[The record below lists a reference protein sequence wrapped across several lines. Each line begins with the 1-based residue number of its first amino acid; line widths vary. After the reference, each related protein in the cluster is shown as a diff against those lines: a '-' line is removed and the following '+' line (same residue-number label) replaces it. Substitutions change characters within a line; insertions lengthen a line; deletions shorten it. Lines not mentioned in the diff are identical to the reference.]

1 MQSTTKKIGK
11 NIQNLYFKN
20 MKFKYYFRKSSFK
33 KDIDSANILL
43 EQIEIYKPQNFLEVG
58 VFQGVTSKNVCEKL
72 HEINKE
78 NFLFH
83 GIDVFEDTDSNFDNH
98 EKTVK
103 HNRLSNPLK
112 HLIFNIILKKNLF
125 SIESIY
131 VFLKKFKNN
140 VNLYK
145 GFSDTELL
153 KIDMS
158 KIDMIFL
165 DGGHSYETVKNDLLL
180 ILKGIKK
187 NKIIICD
194 DYDQAS
200 YGVKKAVD
208 ELLNQV
214 SEIKELNKRLVR
226 ITV

>member
-1 MQSTTKKIGK
+1 
-11 NIQNLYFKN
+11 
-20 MKFKYYFRKSSFK
+20 MKFKYYFRKSSLK
-33 KDIDSANILL
+33 KDINSANILL
-43 EQIEIYKPQNFLEVG
+43 DQIEIYKPKNFIEVG
-58 VFQGVTSKNVCEKL
+58 VFQGVTSRNVCEKL
-72 HEINKE
+72 YEINKE

-83 GIDVFEDTDSNFDNH
+83 GIDIFEDTNINIDNK
-98 EKTVK
+98 EMTIK
-103 HNRLSNPLK
+103 HNKISNPFK

-125 SIESIY
+125 SIDSIY
-131 VFLKKFKNN
+131 SFLKKFKNN
-140 VNLYK
+140 VLLYK
-145 GFSDTELL
+145 GFSETQLP

-158 KIDMIFL
+158 KIDMVFL
-165 DGGHSYETVKNDLLL
+165 DGGHSYETVRSDLSL

-194 DYDQAS
+194 DYDQVD

-214 SEIKELNKRLVR
+214 TEIKELNKRLVR

>member
-1 MQSTTKKIGK
+1 
-11 NIQNLYFKN
+11 

-72 HEINKE
+72 YEINKE

-83 GIDVFEDTDSNFDNH
+83 GIDVFENTDSNFDSR
-98 EKTVK
+98 EKTTK

-125 SIESIY
+125 SIENIY
-131 VFLKKFKNN
+131 DFLKKFKDN

-165 DGGHSYETVKNDLLL
+165 DGGHSYETVKNDLFL

-194 DYDQAS
+194 DYDQKN

-214 SEIKELNKRLVR
+214 SEIKKLNNRLVK
-226 ITV
+226 IIV

>member
-1 MQSTTKKIGK
+1 
-11 NIQNLYFKN
+11 
-20 MKFKYYFRKSSFK
+20 MKFKYYFRKSSLK
-33 KDIDSANILL
+33 KDINSANILL
-43 EQIEIYKPQNFLEVG
+43 DQIEIYKPKNFIEVG
-58 VFQGVTSKNVCEKL
+58 VFQGVTSRNICEKL
-72 HEINKE
+72 YEINKE

-83 GIDVFEDTDSNFDNH
+83 GIDIFEDTNINIDNK
-98 EKTVK
+98 EMTIK
-103 HNRLSNPLK
+103 HNKISNPFK

-125 SIESIY
+125 SIDSIY
-131 VFLKKFKNN
+131 SFLKKFKNN
-140 VNLYK
+140 VQLYK
-145 GFSDTELL
+145 GFSETQLP

-158 KIDMIFL
+158 KIVMVFL
-165 DGGHSYETVKNDLLL
+165 DGGHSYETVRSDLSL

-194 DYDQAS
+194 DYDQVD

-214 SEIKELNKRLVR
+214 TEIKQLNKRLVR